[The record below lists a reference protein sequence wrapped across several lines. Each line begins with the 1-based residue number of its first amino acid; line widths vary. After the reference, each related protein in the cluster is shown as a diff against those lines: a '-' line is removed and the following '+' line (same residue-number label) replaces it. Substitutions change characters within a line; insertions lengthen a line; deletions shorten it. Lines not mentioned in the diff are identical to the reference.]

1 MTRLAGVF
9 EASVAIISA
18 EPSDDDH
25 TFAIMTPRQIA
36 LVQSSWE
43 KVVPISAEAAALFYR
58 RLFEL
63 DPSLRALFT
72 TDITEQGKKLMAMLS
87 VVVRGLTRLEEI
99 VPAVKAMGRRH
110 LSYGV
115 KDEATRRWAP
125 RCFGLWGKGWERPST
140 RKHGRPGPL
149 RTGCF
154 RSRCKKPHDNR
165 PSAQPLVRFS

>member
-115 KDEATRRWAP
+115 KDEDYETVGSALLWTLGQGLGAAFDQETREAWATAY
-125 RCFGLWGKGWERPST
+125 GLLSVTMQEAAR
-140 RKHGRPGPL
+140 
-149 RTGCF
+149 
-154 RSRCKKPHDNR
+154 
-165 PSAQPLVRFS
+165 QPA